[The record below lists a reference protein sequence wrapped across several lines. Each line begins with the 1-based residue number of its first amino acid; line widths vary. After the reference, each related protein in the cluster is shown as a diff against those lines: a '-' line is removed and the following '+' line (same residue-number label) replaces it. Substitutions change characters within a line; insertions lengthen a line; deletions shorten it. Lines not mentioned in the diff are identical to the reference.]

1 MWWLTDSPGAKTY
14 SYMKTMSIGRGAV
27 GNPGVNLVRDQ
38 VRGEVRDQV
47 RHGAGAEVRDGL
59 RQPVQHRA
67 GGKVRDTLRGQVRDQ
82 GRNSHTW
89 HLEQMV

>member
-14 SYMKTMSIGRGAV
+14 SYMKTMIIGSAV
-27 GNPGVNLVRDQ
+27 GKPGVNLVRDQ